1 MNNDVL
7 TAMDHNYDGSE
18 GEDNVPEPVTP
29 PASKYKKGDFAA
41 FRLRIPGEDRDHR
54 NKPKGSKGRILNLE
68 DPRDISIRRALDA
81 AEINREHEIRNRTH
95 FSIRNTMLEIE
106 IPVGATHEITNGALK
121 GEFAVVTG
129 SGEKGSIKVSL
140 LGGRR
145 NGATAFIM
153 PADLKKL

>member
-18 GEDNVPEPVTP
+18 GEDKIPEPVTP
-29 PASKYKKGDFAA
+29 PASKVKKGDFGVLS
-41 FRLRIPGEDRDHR
+41 LRIPGEDRGHR
-54 NKPKGSKGRILNLE
+54 DKPKKSKGRILNLE

-81 AEINREHEIRNRTH
+81 AEINREEEIRNGTH
-95 FSIRNTMLEIE
+95 FSIRNTMPEIE
-106 IPVGATHEITNGALK
+106 VPVGATHKITNGVLA
-121 GEFAVVTG
+121 GEFAVIAG
-129 SGEKGSIKVSL
+129 NGEKGSIKVSL